1 MAADFAERDTIRVI
15 SGDRVFFVQ
24 LADAPPVEMDL
35 LYRSRHFRNM
45 PGEGD
50 LDVQGFKRAVAA
62 TGDDGFHSPR
72 GTEPVDCTCFLR
84 C

>member
-1 MAADFAERDTIRVI
+1 MAADFAELDTIRVI
-15 SGDRVFFVQ
+15 PGDRISFVQ
-24 LADAPPVEMDL
+24 LADAPLVEMDL

-50 LDVQGFKRAVAA
+50 LDVQGFMGAVAA

-72 GTEPVDCTCFLR
+72 GPEPVDCTCFIR